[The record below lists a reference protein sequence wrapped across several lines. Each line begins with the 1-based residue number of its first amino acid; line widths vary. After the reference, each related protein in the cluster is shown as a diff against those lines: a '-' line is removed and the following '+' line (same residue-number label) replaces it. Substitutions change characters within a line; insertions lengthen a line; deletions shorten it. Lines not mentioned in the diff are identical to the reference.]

1 MASRGALPPGV
12 LTDGHSFEDAVDGE
26 REDDDEAP
34 DGRQELL
41 LLGGRAQHRLLLL
54 RLLLLGLVVVVVVAG
69 GVGRRRRRRFG
80 RLRCRQRRRRAA
92 VFEAALLVFEA
103 VELGGE
109 RDEAGQGRR
118 RLAVD
123 VLVEVAADRFLAGF
137 RAPVFVDPVT
147 VPGVPG
153 DFVRMKVGDGSG
165 GVAVAAFAVDD
176 EDRVHLTVLAAE
188 T

>member
-54 RLLLLGLVVVVVVAG
+54 RLLILGLVVVVVVAG

-103 VELGGE
+103 VELGRE

>member
-1 MASRGALPPGV
+1 M
-12 LTDGHSFEDAVDGE
+12 DGE

-41 LLGGRAQHRLLLL
+41 LLGGCAQHRLLLL
-54 RLLLLGLVVVVVVAG
+54 RLLGLVVVVVVAG
-69 GVGRRRRRRFG
+69 GVG